1 MHTKE
6 LNTYKHTISNDAMI
20 NTCTYMNK
28 TRTQHTTHTS
38 FTLSLSHTHTHTRSQ
53 KKLITEPS
61 DCLSDD
67 EFQSD
72 EEEEK

>member
-1 MHTKE
+1 M
-6 LNTYKHTISNDAMI
+6 
-20 NTCTYMNK
+20 
-28 TRTQHTTHTS
+28 HTTHYAQIFYT
-38 FTLSLSHTHTHTRSQ
+38 HTHTHTHTLTHARTHTRSQ